1 MSIPRRPY
9 KITAL
14 GHFKPDPDPRES
26 TRPIPVDLYTI
37 DQALAKIKPRM
48 SINVDRG
55 QCPGGF
61 LDLQLEAL
69 GHFKPD
75 HLIGSQPYLKR
86 LADARRQIADSL
98 ASGRSARSIKEQVQ
112 SICPDLPIDLT
123 IDREA
128 GPVRK
133 ETDPLAS
140 IFSMVSVPREG
151 AGRHGSRWH
160 PRWRG

>member
-1 MSIPRRPY
+1 MRKAHSGRRPQFEEPAMSIPRRPY

-75 HLIGSQPYLKR
+75 HAYVQGNACCSNAGEYMERYQQRESEYVFT
-86 LADARRQIADSL
+86 RQGGKDPAQYY
-98 ASGRSARSIKEQVQ
+98 EQ
-112 SICPDLPIDLT
+112 
-123 IDREA
+123 E
-128 GPVRK
+128 
-133 ETDPLAS
+133 E
-140 IFSMVSVPREG
+140 
-151 AGRHGSRWH
+151 
-160 PRWRG
+160 RGTQ